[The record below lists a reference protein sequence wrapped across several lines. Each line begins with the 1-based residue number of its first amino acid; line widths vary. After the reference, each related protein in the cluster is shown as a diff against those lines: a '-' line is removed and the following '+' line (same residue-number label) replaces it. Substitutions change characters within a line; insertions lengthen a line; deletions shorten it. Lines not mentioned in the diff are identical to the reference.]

1 MNPYAFQAVT
11 AYIAAVASYH
21 KYGNHESLASL
32 AKDAL
37 DFGEVF
43 AKEFDSRYP
52 IKLPTPGLGSQPQG
66 GGEDK

>member
-21 KYGNHESLASL
+21 KYGNHESL

>member
-11 AYIAAVASYH
+11 AYIM
-21 KYGNHESLASL
+21 GTASL
-32 AKDAL
+32 YDPEDHEAIARDAL
-37 DFGEVF
+37 DFGEAF

-52 IKLPTPGLGSQPQG
+52 INLPTPGLGSQPQG